1 MTDELVVRRARREDR
16 SCLVVFHRELYI
28 AHRGAVMEEALMP
41 LFAYRDFERVLRDDV
56 DALLQNSGAL
66 VLIAERGGEPVGYIS
81 GHVESDPRRLLS
93 RKGVVEDWFVDASV
107 RGTGAGRRL
116 FDELVTLFRGAGCE
130 LVESG
135 TWPFN
140 EGARRAHEALG
151 FQETEVRYRMPL
163 DPD

>member
-1 MTDELVVRRARREDR
+1 MVDELVVRRARREDR
-16 SCLVVFHRELYI
+16 SCLVVFHRELYVH
-28 AHRGAVMEEALMP
+28 HRGAIMDEALVP

-56 DALLQNSGAL
+56 DALLANPGTL
-66 VLIAERGGEPVGYIS
+66 MLIAERSGVPVGYIS

-93 RKGVVEDWFVDASV
+93 RKGIVEDWFVDEGARG
-107 RGTGAGRRL
+107 RGTGRRL
-116 FDELVTLFRGAGCE
+116 FDELVALFRGAGCE

-151 FQETEVRYRMPL
+151 FTETEVRYRMPL
-163 DPD
+163 DP